1 MNLTRNIKFKNFIL
15 KTPTKKIKNLLSKV
29 LSEKNEVLL
38 SLSKEYKYSYIK
50 KNIIKFKNYSI
61 INIIGMGG
69 SILGAKAI
77 YNFLKIKT
85 DKRFFFIDGFRNKD
99 TKNIVRKKKLNIIIS
114 KSGNTLETIVNS
126 NILINNKDKNIFIT
140 ENKKSY
146 INSLAQKLKSDIIH
160 HNDYIGGR
168 YSVLSEVGMLPAELM
183 GLNVKKFKNYNLL
196 VKNKNFIN
204 SLVNNVANILS
215 LVKKKKFNS
224 IILNYDQ
231 KSSDLFYWY
240 QQLVAESLGKKGKG
254 ILPIISEMPKDNHSL
269 MQLYLDGCK
278 NNFYTFFFVK
288 ENRSNNIN
296 KYNLMKSHSYL
307 KKKNTNDILYSQFI
321 GTQNVFKKKLIPF
334 RSFFIDRRNEQSI
347 GELFSFFI
355 LETILLGK
363 ALNINPYDQP
373 AVELIKI
380 DTKKMLI
387 NS

>member
-15 KTPTKKIKNLLSKV
+15 KKSTKKIKNLLSKV

-38 SLSKEYKYSYIK
+38 SLSKEYKNSYIK
-50 KNIIKFKNYSI
+50 KKIIKFKNYSR

-77 YNFLKIKT
+77 YNFLKIKS
-85 DKRFFFIDGFRNKD
+85 DKKFFFIDGFRSEE
-99 TKNIVRKKKLNIIIS
+99 TKKILDKKKLNIIIS

-196 VKNKNFIN
+196 LKNKNFIN

-224 IILNYDQ
+224 IILNYDHR
-231 KSSDLFYWY
+231 SSDLFYWY
-240 QQLVAESLGKKGKG
+240 QQLVAESLGKKSKG
-254 ILPIISEMPKDNHSL
+254 ILPIISSMPRDNHSL
-269 MQLYLDGCK
+269 MQFYLDGKK
-278 NNFYTFFFVK
+278 NNFFTFFFVN
-288 ENRSNNIN
+288 ENSSKKINNN
-296 KYNLMKSHSYL
+296 KLLKSHLYL
-307 KKKNTNDILYSQFI
+307 KDKNLAGILNAQFI
-321 GTQNVFKKKLIPF
+321 ATQDVFKRKKIPF
-334 RSFFIDRRNEQSI
+334 RSFVVQKRNEESL
-347 GELFSFFI
+347 GELFTFFI

-363 ALNINPYDQP
+363 ALKINPYDQP
-373 AVELIKI
+373 SVELIKI
-380 DTKKMLI
+380 DTKKKLI
-387 NS
+387 N

>member
-15 KTPTKKIKNLLSKV
+15 KIPTKKIKNLLLKV
-29 LSEKNEVLL
+29 LSEKNEILL

-50 KNIIKFKNYSI
+50 KNIIKFKNYST

-77 YNFLKIKT
+77 YNFLKIKS
-85 DKRFFFIDGFRNKD
+85 DKKFFFIDGFRSEE
-99 TKNIVRKKKLNIIIS
+99 TKNILDKKKLNIIIS

-196 VKNKNFIN
+196 VKDKNFIN

-288 ENRSNNIN
+288 EKSSNDIN
-296 KYNLMKSHSYL
+296 QDNLMESHSYL
-307 KKKNTNDILYSQFI
+307 KKKDTNDILYSQFI
-321 GTQNVFKKKLIPF
+321 STQNVFKKKLIPF

-363 ALNINPYDQP
+363 ALKINPYDQP